1 MEIGLFPL
9 ELVLMP
15 TERVPLHI
23 FEPRYKELIGECL
36 RSGLEFGLVL
46 EDEQGRREIGT
57 RAVVVEV
64 LQVFD
69 DGRMNVV
76 VEGHERFRLRELTT
90 GREFLTGEVE
100 PVDDDEDDVP
110 APERDRALALFRRLV
125 EAVGED
131 VDEPDGS
138 SGSLAFEIAARVDF
152 GTEPKQELLEL
163 RSEPVRLGQLC
174 ELLEG
179 LARLSPGRCS
189 QGLSWRASRG
199 QRPKAGR
206 GVSPYPRPGW
216 G

>member
-1 MEIGLFPL
+1 MSEIGLFPL
-9 ELVLMP
+9 ELVLLP

-36 RSGLEFGLVL
+36 RSGDEFGLVL

-57 RAVVVEV
+57 RAAVVEI

-76 VEGHERFRLRELTT
+76 VEGHNRFRLGELTP

-100 PVDDDEDDVP
+100 PVDDEDESAP
-110 APERDRALALFRRLV
+110 AAEAERVLALFRQLV

-131 VDEPDGS
+131 VDEPDAES
-138 SGSLAFEIAARVDF
+138 APLSFQIAARVDF

-163 RSEPVRLGQLC
+163 LSESERLRQLTG
-174 ELLEG
+174 LLEG
-179 LARLSPGRCS
+179 AIEAVHREREVRE
-189 QGLSWRASRG
+189 RASTNG
-199 QRPKAGR
+199 K
-206 GVSPYPRPGW
+206 VSHG
-216 G
+216 

>member
-1 MEIGLFPL
+1 MSEIGLFPL
-9 ELVLMP
+9 ELVLLP

-36 RSGLEFGLVL
+36 RSGREFGLVL
-46 EDEQGRREIGT
+46 EDEQGRRDIGT
-57 RAVVVEV
+57 RAAVVEV

-76 VEGHERFRLRELTT
+76 VEGHERFRLRELTS

-100 PVDDDEDDVP
+100 PVEDEEDG
-110 APERDRALALFRRLV
+110 APEPERERALGLFRRLV
-125 EAVGED
+125 EAVGEEI
-131 VDEPDGS
+131 DEPDGT

-163 RSEPVRLGQLC
+163 MSEPARLVHLC

-179 LARLSPGRCS
+179 AIEAVRREREVRE
-189 QGLSWRASRG
+189 RAATNG
-199 QRPKAGR
+199 K
-206 GVSPYPRPGW
+206 VSHG
-216 G
+216 